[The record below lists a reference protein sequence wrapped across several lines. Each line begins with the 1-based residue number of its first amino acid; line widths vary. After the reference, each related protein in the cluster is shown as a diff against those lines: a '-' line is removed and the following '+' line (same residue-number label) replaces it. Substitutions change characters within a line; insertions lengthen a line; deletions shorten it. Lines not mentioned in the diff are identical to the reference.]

1 MSQSALTD
9 ALAAGAWVV
18 TPNERLARDC
28 SLRFDAL
35 QRASGAVAWL
45 APRAL
50 SWSAWLDRLWLAAL
64 AGRAVPDP
72 QTLISADLAGELW
85 RSCIN
90 AGSPDLLNAR
100 GAARETGLAWTLFH
114 AWRDPGESDVALAK
128 SESGEVASFLR
139 WAGKYRAHLN
149 ALEAMDRA
157 SLPEV
162 IAGAA
167 SAGWVPKL
175 GRVVL
180 HGFLDMTPQQSR
192 VVDHL
197 RRAGMPIDMVPSA
210 RATTLHCCRVT
221 CANPANEIAQ
231 ALSWARMR
239 IESSPGTRIAIVVA
253 DLDARRSDIVALAEE
268 ILCPELLAPMAPE
281 AMRPYGIS
289 LGVPLASVPLVTS
302 ALDLIAVGCGPVDAA
317 TAGTVL
323 RSPFLP
329 DARSRWA
336 ARAQSERSWREA
348 NVHELRFDDL
358 AAALRGGDPHASER
372 WRAAL
377 RFNLASR
384 RPRDWARTWSD
395 WLAALGW
402 PGNEVLSS
410 ALWQARDAW
419 SALLGNFASMGS
431 VCGTLSASDALAMLR
446 GLAGDTL
453 FQPEAPPAPIQILG
467 LLEAAGL
474 QFDAAW
480 LAGLDAEALPTPLRP
495 NPFLPLAWQHAHQV
509 PTVNPTSALAR
520 AKRLA
525 ELLSGMAP
533 EVVASHAAS
542 IDGAPRRVSPL
553 IESWAT
559 SKVEDLLRSGPPGIA
574 SAGAKRADSR
584 RYVDALRES
593 ALLEDRRDAVA
604 PSVPEAGHV
613 RGGAALL
620 ESQSTCPFQ
629 AFARYR
635 LDADAWPT
643 PTAGLSATE
652 RGMLMH
658 AMLAAFWSE
667 VRAQSTLA
675 GLDEAALDA
684 AIGRAAGAG
693 LAKLDPARWR
703 SLPPI
708 VADSEGT
715 RLAGMLRAWIAG
727 CERPRTPFRVRDI
740 ERRLQLA
747 IEGLA
752 LELRVDRIDQ
762 LTPEGLAIVDYKSGR
777 AIPPPRWFG
786 ERPEALQVAIYA
798 MALDA
803 DDAPVRA
810 LAYGQLKTGEIG
822 VRGMAADPDAWPGLD
837 GPRTGDA
844 ADPDAAPAVP
854 EASGTSV
861 GAWAA
866 SLAQLRAEIGAL
878 ARDVR
883 KGNAAVE
890 PRNANACRY
899 CGLDALCRIRRLD
912 DSAEQVL
919 RDDECDEGNGT
930 SP

>member
-1 MSQSALTD
+1 MSRSELTD

-18 TPNERLARDC
+18 TPNERLAREC

-45 APRAL
+45 APRAV

-72 QTLISADLAGELW
+72 RTLISADLASELW
-85 RSCIN
+85 RWCVG
-90 AGSPDLLNAR
+90 AGSPDLLNSR
-100 GAARETGLAWTLFH
+100 GAAHEAGLAWTLFH
-114 AWRDPGESDVALAK
+114 AWRDPGESDFSLAK
-128 SESGEVASFLR
+128 SGSGEVASFLR
-139 WAGKYRAHLN
+139 WTRKYRAQLD
-149 ALEAMDRA
+149 ALEAVDHA
-157 SLPEV
+157 SLPDL

-167 SAGWVPKL
+167 SAGWAPNF

-180 HGFLDMTPQQSR
+180 HGFLDLTPQQSR
-192 VVDHL
+192 LVDAL
-197 RRAGMPIDMVPSA
+197 RRAGMPVTMAPPVRAMVT
-210 RATTLHCCRVT
+210 RCCRVA
-221 CANPANEIAQ
+221 CADPAAEIAQ
-231 ALSWARMR
+231 ALAWARMR
-239 IESSPGTRIAIVVA
+239 IESDPGTRIAIVVA
-253 DLDARRSDIVALAEE
+253 NLDARRSDVVALAEK

-281 AMRPYGIS
+281 ATRPYGIS
-289 LGVPLASVPLVTS
+289 LGVPLASVPLVAT
-302 ALDLIAVGCGPVDAA
+302 ALDLIAAGCGPIDAA

-329 DARSRWA
+329 DARSRWS
-336 ARAQSERSWREA
+336 ARAQSERRWRA
-348 NVHELRFDDL
+348 TSVHELRFDDL
-358 AAALRGGDPHASER
+358 LSALKTTDPQLRER

-384 RPRDWARTWSD
+384 RPRDWVRTWSD
-395 WLAALGW
+395 WLDALGW
-402 PGNEVLSS
+402 PGNEALSS

-419 SALLGNFASMGS
+419 SALLANFASMGS
-431 VCGTLSASDALAMLR
+431 VCSTLSASDALAMLR
-446 GLAGDTL
+446 GVAGDRL

-480 LAGLDAEALPTPLRP
+480 LAGLDAEALPAPLRP
-495 NPFLPLAWQHAHQV
+495 NPFLPLAWQYAHGV
-509 PTVNPTSALAR
+509 PAANPAGALAR
-520 AKRLA
+520 ARRLA

-553 IESWAT
+553 IESWAAI
-559 SKVEDLLRSGPPGIA
+559 KVEDLLQPGPPDIA
-574 SAGAKRADSR
+574 ATGAKRADSR
-584 RYVDALRES
+584 RYADALAGT
-593 ALLEDRRDAVA
+593 ALLVGRSDAIA
-604 PSVPEAGHV
+604 PPVPEAGRVH
-613 RGGAALL
+613 GGAALL

-643 PTAGLSATE
+643 PATGLSAAE
-652 RGMLMH
+652 RGMLLH
-658 AMLAAFWSE
+658 ATLAAFWSE

-693 LAKLDPARWR
+693 LAKLDPARR
-703 SLPPI
+703 QSLPPI
-708 VADSEGT
+708 VAGNEGS
-715 RLAGMLRAWIAG
+715 RLVATLQAWIAG
-727 CERPRTPFRVRDI
+727 CERTRTPFRVRDI

-762 LTPEGLAIVDYKSGR
+762 LIPEGLAIVDYKSGR
-777 AIPPPRWFG
+777 AIPPSRWFG
-786 ERPEALQVAIYA
+786 ERPEGLQVAIYA

-803 DDAPVRA
+803 DDAPLRA
-810 LAYGQLKTGEIG
+810 LAYAQLRTGEIR

-837 GPRTGDA
+837 GPRAGESDGPGCNAFGTRRVGNFRCVLGRIAVAVARGDRRA
-844 ADPDAAPAVP
+844 CAGCPRRQRG
-854 EASGTSV
+854 SGT
-861 GAWAA
+861 AQRR
-866 SLAQLRAEIGAL
+866 SLSLLRAGRVVPDSQA
-878 ARDVR
+878 
-883 KGNAAVE
+883 
-890 PRNANACRY
+890 
-899 CGLDALCRIRRLD
+899 RRLGGA
-912 DSAEQVL
+912 SAT
-919 RDDECDEGNGT
+919 R
-930 SP
+930 

>member
-1 MSQSALTD
+1 MSRSELTE

-18 TPNERLARDC
+18 TPNERLAREC

-72 QTLISADLAGELW
+72 RTLISPDLAGELW
-85 RSCIN
+85 RSCIGT
-90 AGSPDLLNAR
+90 GSPDLLNAR
-100 GAARETGLAWTLFH
+100 GAAREAGWAWTLFH
-114 AWRDPGESDVALAK
+114 AWRDAGEGDPALAK
-128 SESGEVASFLR
+128 SGSGEVASYLR
-139 WAGKYRAHLN
+139 WAGKYRAQLD
-149 ALEAMDRA
+149 ALDAMDHA
-157 SLPEV
+157 SLPDV

-167 SAGWVPKL
+167 SAGWVPKF

-192 VVDHL
+192 LVDHL
-197 RRAGMPIDMVPSA
+197 RRAGMPTDTVPPA
-210 RATTLHCCRVT
+210 RATMSRCCRVT
-221 CANPANEIAQ
+221 CADPVTEIAE
-231 ALSWARMR
+231 ALAWARMR
-239 IESSPGTRIAIVVA
+239 IESDPGTRIAIVVA
-253 DLDARRSDIVALAEE
+253 DLDARRSDVVALAEE
-268 ILCPELLAPMAPE
+268 ILCPELLTPMAPE
-281 AMRPYGIS
+281 APRPYGIS
-289 LGVPLASVPLVTS
+289 LGVPLASVPLVAT
-302 ALDLIAVGCGPVDAA
+302 ALDLIAVGCGPVVAA

-329 DARSRWA
+329 DARWHWA
-336 ARAQSERSWREA
+336 ARAESERSWREA
-348 NVHELRFDDL
+348 NMHELRFDDL
-358 AAALRGGDPHASER
+358 LSALRTRDPQLRER
-372 WRAAL
+372 WRAVL
-377 RFNLASR
+377 RFNLDSR

-419 SALLGNFASMGS
+419 SAVLANFASMGS
-431 VCGTLSASDALAMLR
+431 VCGTLCASDALAMLR
-446 GLAGDTL
+446 AIAGDTL
-453 FQPEAPPAPIQILG
+453 FQPEAPSSPIQILG

-495 NPFLPLAWQHAHQV
+495 NPFLPLAWQHAHGV
-509 PTVNPTSALAR
+509 PSANPASALAR

-533 EVVASHAAS
+533 EIVASHAAS

-553 IESWAT
+553 IESWAA
-559 SKVEDLLRSGPPGIA
+559 VEVADLLRPGLPGIA
-574 SAGAKRADSR
+574 PAGAKRAPSR
-584 RYVDALRES
+584 RYANALTETAALVDHS
-593 ALLEDRRDAVA
+593 DTVA
-604 PSVPEAGHV
+604 PRVPEAGRVH
-613 RGGAALL
+613 GGAALL

-643 PTAGLSATE
+643 TAAGLSAME
-652 RGMLMH
+652 RGRLLH
-658 AMLAAFWSE
+658 ATLAAFWSE
-667 VRAQSTLA
+667 VRDQSTLA

-684 AIGRAAGAG
+684 AIGRAVGAG
-693 LAKLDPARWR
+693 LAKLEPARR
-703 SLPPI
+703 QSLPPI
-708 VADSEGT
+708 VAGNEGT
-715 RLAGMLRAWIAG
+715 RLAATLRAWIAG
-727 CERPRTPFRVRDI
+727 CERNRTPFRVRDI

-752 LELRVDRIDQ
+752 LEFRVDRIDQ
-762 LTPEGLAIVDYKSGR
+762 LIPEGLAIVDYKSGL
-777 AIPPPRWFG
+777 AIAPSRWFG
-786 ERPEALQVAIYA
+786 ERPEGLQVAIYA
-798 MALDA
+798 LALDA

-810 LAYGQLKTGEIG
+810 LAYAQLKTGEIG

-837 GPRTGDA
+837 GPRAGDTMG
-844 ADPDAAPAVP
+844 PDAAPAAP
-854 EASGTSV
+854 EASGTS
-861 GAWAA
+861 GGSWAV
-866 SLAQLRAEIGAL
+866 SLSQLRAEIGAL
-878 ARDVR
+878 ARGVR
-883 KGNAAVE
+883 EGNAVVD
-890 PRNANACRY
+890 PRNAEACRY

-919 RDDECDEGNGT
+919 RDDDRDEENGI